1 MNIFSLNSY
10 KSTEL
15 ESFKHIAEFSK
26 SKIQSVHTL
35 NTAANIG
42 GGLRFVFVLEGK
54 FEWLLDAKEIT
65 VYPNDLVII
74 KPHLAISNKPGYFEN
89 GTFYSFTLLQSEPH
103 ALGNWSHFSKGEQV
117 LICKL
122 LSINQKYVLSNQ
134 KNLMEIFK
142 KLEVEIFT
150 TEIGYKTRVNEL
162 IDELVILIV
171 RQLNKHDNE
180 KRDFPQTFQKFDE
193 ILRANLAH
201 PWTVEEMAA
210 IMGVGTTAFNEK
222 MKAYSGFSP
231 VNYLI
236 NLRITEA
243 IKILK
248 SEKVSLTDIAIGLGF
263 YSSQHFSTTFK
274 KLTGYTP
281 GYFRKSE

>member
-1 MNIFSLNSY
+1 MQTMPSSSNRC
-10 KSTEL
+10 E
-15 ESFKHIAEFSK
+15 
-26 SKIQSVHTL
+26 
-35 NTAANIG
+35 
-42 GGLRFVFVLEGK
+42 GLRFVFILEGK
-54 FEWLLDAKEIT
+54 FEWKIDGKEIT
-65 VYPNDLVII
+65 VYPNDLVIV
-74 KPHLAISNKPGYFEN
+74 KPNLTIDNKPGYFEN
-89 GTFYSFTLLQSEPH
+89 GSYYSFTLLQTDSL
-103 ALGNWSHFSKGEQV
+103 ALGYWSHFSQGEQI

-122 LSINQKYVLSNQ
+122 LSLNQKYVLSNQ
-134 KNLMEIFK
+134 KNLVEIFK
-142 KLEVEIFT
+142 KLENEIYT
-150 TEIGYKTRVNEL
+150 CEIGYKTRVNEL

-171 RQLNKHDNE
+171 RQLNRHENE

-243 IKILK
+243 IKKLK
-248 SEKVSLTDIAIGLGF
+248 SEKTSLTEIAIGLGF

-281 GYFRKSE
+281 GYFRKVD